1 MEIRKDKKPLD
12 KLFRRRDRYDLQ
24 PDFQREEVWADDK
37 KQQLLDT
44 ILKKWDI
51 PKIYLRVID
60 EENFEVIDG
69 QQRLN
74 AIFAFYSNDITL
86 SKDFSP
92 NYGGLTYGDLPDN
105 IKDIFD
111 DYELDLV
118 LISKASEDEI
128 RELFQRLQLGVPL
141 NSAEKLHAMSGA
153 MRDFVEKLARHAFL
167 DKKTF
172 LSKRRYAYE
181 AVCAQIALL
190 GIEGI
195 KNAKY
200 EDLKAFYGQHKN
212 FDINSVKAK
221 RVLKIFSFIDKIFHN
236 KTSAFRNRSSV
247 VSFYLLIAYLL
258 DKGIKIEKKK
268 NILRDFYINFQNNLR
283 KEIEKGAEAKDTEL
297 LIYQSAVNQAADS
310 RDSIEKRHSILLKR
324 LSQFDTSLKHV
335 LETSDKEI
343 VELKSKDTLRQLSD
357 KIVELIPDVNK
368 AYSVQNSAKG
378 ALFKLTDSFIKSITK
393 LNAPIGSK
401 NEYKDFIDALYK
413 VFYEGSGALKRIPD
427 SFKKDDS
434 VLFDIKHLRTDCFH
448 DYEHGD
454 KKDIK
459 RKRELI
465 ASIYRKYTGKNTL
478 EGISGDDFPSFQIKI
493 LKNIEKK
500 LLDIKFY
507 LCS

>member
-37 KQQLLDT
+37 KKQLLDT
-44 ILKKWDI
+44 ILKEWDI

-74 AIFAFYSNDITL
+74 TIFAFYSNDITL

-92 NYGGLTYGDLPDN
+92 KYGGLAYGDLPDK

-118 LISKASEDEI
+118 LISNASEDEI

-153 MRDFVEKLARHAFL
+153 MRAFVEKLAKHKFL

-172 LSKRRYAYE
+172 LSKKRYAYE

-190 GIEGI
+190 GIDGI

-200 EDLKAFYGQHKN
+200 EDLKAFYERHKN
-212 FDINSVKAK
+212 FDVNSVKAK
-221 RVLKIFSFIDKIFHN
+221 RVLKIFNFIDKIFPN
-236 KTSAFRNRSSV
+236 KTSSFRNRSSV

-268 NILRDFYINFQNNLR
+268 NILRDFYINFQNDLR
-283 KEIEKGAEAKDTEL
+283 KEIEKGAKAEDTEL

-310 RDSIEKRHSILLKR
+310 KDSIDKRHRILLRR
-324 LSQFDTSLKHV
+324 LSQFDSSLKHV
-335 LETSDKEI
+335 LEASDKEV
-343 VELKSKDTLRQLSD
+343 VELKNKDNLRQLSD
-357 KIVELIPDVNK
+357 KIVELTSDVNK
-368 AYSVQNSAKG
+368 SYSAQKLDEG
-378 ALFKLTDSFIKSITK
+378 AMFKLTDSFIKSVTK
-393 LNAPIGSK
+393 FNTPIGSK
-401 NEYKDFIDALYK
+401 NEFKDFIDALYK

-427 SFKKDDS
+427 SFINDNS
-434 VLFDIKHLRTDCFH
+434 VFFDIKHLRTDCYH

-454 KKDIK
+454 KKEIK
-459 RKRELI
+459 RKKKTI
-465 ASIYRKYTGKNTL
+465 TGIYRKYTGANTL
-478 EGISGDDFPSFQIKI
+478 EGISNDNFAGFQIKI
-493 LKNIEKK
+493 LKNIKK
-500 LLDIKFY
+500 ELLDIKSS
-507 LCS
+507 LC